1 MKSSKQENRLGT
13 NVYLKQENR
22 LATNVSSKQTLDSI
36 SQNNYQNASH
46 PRFGKDVDVSYSKG
60 YIKGYTWI
68 DEMCDYYFK
77 LEKNLV
83 NEFREHLQKKL
94 IEIESLEES
103 RYKDGL
109 KESLLNALRE
119 F

>member
-1 MKSSKQENRLGT
+1 MKSLKQENFLSSNVSSKQESRL
-13 NVYLKQENR
+13 E
-22 LATNVSSKQTLDSI
+22 TNVSTKQTLDSI

-46 PRFGKDVDVSYSKG
+46 PRFGKDVDASYSKG
-60 YIKGYTWI
+60 YIKGYVWI
-68 DEMCDYYFK
+68 DEMCSYYFN
-77 LEKNLV
+77 LEKSLM

-94 IEIESLEES
+94 NEINALEES

-109 KESLLNALRE
+109 KESLLNALKE